1 MAESNHLFPIFLKLE
16 ELNLLIVGGGNVALE
31 KLNAVLSNSPKT
43 NIRLVARE
51 ISDSIK
57 TLVAG
62 RTNIELLE
70 QEYQSPHLENIHLV
84 IAAVN
89 DVSLAE
95 QILNDAHHRNLLV
108 NVADKPSLCDFY
120 LSSVVQKGNLKL
132 AISTNGK
139 SPTIAKRLRE
149 IFSELLPEEID
160 EVLDNMQQI
169 RNTLKGDFAEKVARL
184 NEMTKTFLAGKQ
196 Q

>member
-43 NIRLVARE
+43 NIRLVASE
-51 ISDSIK
+51 ISDTIK
-57 TLVAG
+57 TLAAG

-70 QEYQSPHLENIHLV
+70 QAYQSSHLENIHLV

-89 DVSLAE
+89 NVSLAE
-95 QILNDAHHRNLLV
+95 QIQKDAHHRNLLV

-139 SPTIAKRLRE
+139 SPTMAKRLKE
-149 IFSELLPEEID
+149 TFSEFLPEEID

-169 RNTLKGDFAEKVARL
+169 RNSLKGDFAEKVAKL
-184 NEMTKTFLAGKQ
+184 NEMTKMLVPGKQ
-196 Q
+196 P

>member
-70 QEYQSPHLENIHLV
+70 QAYQSSHLENIHLV